1 MNPQK
6 NILNLLKP
14 YWWLLV
20 SVLVASLVNNGLGLF
35 LPKIAAE
42 IIDSLGKTSFDWGKT
57 VMVLGVITILIFVF
71 ALAQSILQTLMAESL
86 ARDLRRKLMEKISSQ
101 NFVFVNK
108 ITPEKLLTILTS
120 DVDNI
125 KQAMTVGLVQ
135 IFSSIIMIVGSTVLL
150 LGINMKLG
158 LMVLLIVPII
168 GVIFVFLFG
177 KIRKYFVKSQ
187 KVIDQLNRVISESI
201 VASGLIRILNSQKRE
216 LEKFDEQNSTSKT
229 IGMSIL
235 RLFSTLIPLI
245 GLLANAAMTVILLVG
260 GKFILAGSFTVG
272 GLLAF
277 NSYVYML
284 IFPVVVLGFIS
295 NILARAMTS
304 IQRVT
309 EVLESSDTNDFGE
322 LEKAIKGKITFE
334 KVNLS
339 FGDKQVLKNINLEIK
354 AGQRTAILGPTGAG
368 KTQLF
373 YLLSG
378 LINPDKGKILID
390 DVPIKKYSQKCL
402 SEQLGL
408 VFQDSSIFNTSIR
421 DNIDFGKK
429 ADIDE
434 MEKILKTAAI
444 KDFVE
449 SLPEGLETKI
459 TERGSNLSGGQKQRL
474 TLARALAIGPKI
486 LLLDDFT
493 ARVDKAT
500 EKDIM
505 RELRENYQDITQVL
519 IAQQISSVIDFDQII
534 FLMEGE
540 VLACGTHKELLEK
553 CPEYEQLYSLQM
565 STE

>member
-553 CPEYEQLYSLQM
+553 CPEYEQLYSIQM
-565 STE
+565 TTE